1 MNTIKRLVLGIL
13 SSLLLTAG
21 FAQAAPHLDSTI
33 TTSLYGDAGQPIRAD
48 DPPPP
53 PPPPPDDGGDDG
65 NGGENGGGN

>member
-21 FAQAAPHLDSTI
+21 FAQAAVHLDST
-33 TTSLYGDAGQPIRAD
+33 TTSLHRYAGQPIGED
-48 DPPPP
+48 DPPP

-65 NGGENGGGN
+65 GGGENGGGN